1 VEAVL
6 ARRPIFV
13 NNYEPVY
20 MPDIGSKGFKTVMIE
35 NCELT
40 PEAVKEMAEVIYNPD
55 LAGEIADYNFELGKK
70 YFSLDTLR
78 EKLEELINKSL

>member
-1 VEAVL
+1 
-6 ARRPIFV
+6 V

-35 NCELT
+35 NGELT
-40 PEAVKEMAEVIYNPD
+40 PEAVKAMAEVIYNPE
-55 LAGEIADYNFELGKK
+55 LARELAEYNFELGKK

-78 EKLEELINKSL
+78 EKLEELIGLATSG